1 LYFFFFQA
9 EDGIRDRNVTGVQT
23 CALPIWEHNIDDFT
37 DKDNLI
43 IKGNNLVALYSL
55 KERYENKIKMIYIDP
70 PYNTGNDSFKYNDK
84 FNRSTWLIFMKNRLE
99 IAFNLLKEDGVIVV
113 QSDSNENHYLKVL
126 CDEIFGTEK

>member
-1 LYFFFFQA
+1 
-9 EDGIRDRNVTGVQT
+9 
-23 CALPIWEHNIDDFT
+23 
-37 DKDNLI
+37 
-43 IKGNNLVALYSL
+43 
-55 KERYENKIKMIYIDP
+55 

-126 CDEIFGTEK
+126 CDEIFGTEKFVTQILVEMLATQGMKVASAKNGNIVKNYEYLLLYSNNCKKYVMKKIILNTI

>member
-84 FNRSTWLIFMKNRLE
+84 FNHSTWLIFMKNRLE

-113 QSDSNENHYLKVL
+113 QSDSNENHYLKV
-126 CDEIFGTEK
+126 